1 MSSLSPHA
9 AGSTSAASGIASATR
24 HVLRNGMVA
33 LIQRNTSTPTVS
45 VRGDIRIGA
54 MYEPAEKSGLAAF
67 TGASL
72 IRGTSER
79 SFQEIV
85 EETESL
91 GCSVNAGG
99 GLHSTGFGGKALVE
113 DLPLVLEILADMV
126 MHPTFPE
133 QEIERLRGQFLMGL
147 KESEE
152 EPGTQASRIVR
163 ELLFPSEHPYS
174 RLSSGTLD
182 TVAGITRDDLIAFH
196 QLYHPA
202 VTTVAVVGDVEPEA
216 VIGLLE
222 DAFGD
227 WAPENKPPTL
237 TLPAVPPLNDIQRR
251 DIEMP
256 GKIQSAIVWS
266 VPGIKRASPDY
277 YSAVVGNMILGRI
290 GMGGRLG
297 DNVREDQGMAYY
309 VHSSFD
315 ADVEAGP
322 WSAVAGV
329 NPSNVERAVS
339 AIIHEIERFK
349 EEGPTDEEL
358 SDARAYLTGS
368 LVLALETNDGI
379 AGTLLGIERYNLGLD
394 YIQRYP
400 ELINGVSREQI
411 VATARHYLSTDRYV
425 LAVAGPREKAE
436 G

>member
-1 MSSLSPHA
+1 M
-9 AGSTSAASGIASATR
+9 
-24 HVLRNGMVA
+24 
-33 LIQRNTSTPTVS
+33 
-45 VRGDIRIGA
+45 
-54 MYEPAEKSGLAAF
+54 
-67 TGASL
+67 
-72 IRGTSER
+72 
-79 SFQEIV
+79 
-85 EETESL
+85 
-91 GCSVNAGG
+91 
-99 GLHSTGFGGKALVE
+99 
-113 DLPLVLEILADMV
+113 
-126 MHPTFPE
+126 
-133 QEIERLRGQFLMGL
+133 
-147 KESEE
+147 
-152 EPGTQASRIVR
+152 
-163 ELLFPSEHPYS
+163 PS
-174 RLSSGTLD
+174 
-182 TVAGITRDDLIAFH
+182 
-196 QLYHPA
+196 
-202 VTTVAVVGDVEPEA
+202 
-216 VIGLLE
+216 
-222 DAFGD
+222 
-227 WAPENKPPTL
+227 
-237 TLPAVPPLNDIQRR
+237 
-251 DIEMP
+251 
-256 GKIQSAIVWS
+256 KIQSAVIWS
-266 VPGIKRASPDY
+266 VPGLKRSSPDY

-297 DNVREDQGMAYY
+297 DNVREDQGMAYS

-411 VATARHYLSTDRYV
+411 VATVHRYLSTDRYV
-425 LAVAGPREKAE
+425 LAIAGPGREKAE